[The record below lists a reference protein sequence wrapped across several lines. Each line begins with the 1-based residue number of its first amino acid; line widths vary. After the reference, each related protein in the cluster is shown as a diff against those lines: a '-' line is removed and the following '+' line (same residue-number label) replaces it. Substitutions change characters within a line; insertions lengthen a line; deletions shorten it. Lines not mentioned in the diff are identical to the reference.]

1 MATPVTRVEQPTRFQ
16 AAAWELG
23 SFLRHV
29 DYLLLLATGGLVAYG
44 LWVLESVTRSD
55 VPGDPDFFVFRQM
68 IYVVVGGVLLAA
80 VAAIDPSSYRRVRW
94 PLYGLALVLLVAV
107 FVLAEEVRG
116 SRRWIQ
122 IGFFNFQPS
131 ELGKIALVIV
141 LAGFIAERRQRMH
154 EWSTTLG
161 VLGIAAPLMV
171 LVFKEPDFGT
181 TLIYAAIVIGALF
194 FGGTRWRHLA
204 VLAVVAGL
212 VAGAILWFLP
222 SAGVEVLEPYQRERL
237 TGFVDPDIDPS
248 GSTYNVNQ
256 SITAVGS
263 GGFDGRGEA
272 NATQTRFNYLPEHS
286 TDFIFS
292 SLAEQRGFVGASIL
306 LLLYAVIIW
315 RGTKIVAVARDLY
328 SAVLAGTIVFALL
341 IQLFINVGMTI
352 GIAPVT
358 GIPLPL
364 VSYGGS
370 SLLTTLILVG
380 MLEAVHIRGRLAG
393 ARK

>member
-1 MATPVTRVEQPTRFQ
+1 LATPVTRVEQPTRFQ
-16 AAAWELG
+16 AVAWELG

-29 DYLLLLATGGLVAYG
+29 DYLLLLATGGLTAYG
-44 LWVLESVTRSD
+44 LWVLESVTRND
-55 VPGDPDFFVFRQM
+55 VPGDPDYFVFRQM
-68 IYVVVGGVLLAA
+68 IYVAVGGVLLAA
-80 VAAIDPSSYRRVRW
+80 VAAINPTSYKRVRW

-141 LAGFIAERRQRMH
+141 LAGFVAERRQRVG
-154 EWSTTLG
+154 EWRTTLG
-161 VLGIAAPLMV
+161 VIGIAAPLMM

-212 VAGAILWFLP
+212 IAGAILWFLP
-222 SAGVEVLEPYQRERL
+222 SAGLEVLEPYQRERL

-306 LLLYAVIIW
+306 LLLYAVVIW
-315 RGTKIVAVARDLY
+315 RGTKIVAVAKDLY

-364 VSYGGS
+364 ISYGGS
-370 SLLTTLILVG
+370 SLLTTLVLVG

-393 ARK
+393 VR

>member
-1 MATPVTRVEQPTRFQ
+1 MATPVTRVPQPTRAQ
-16 AAAWELG
+16 TAAWEFAA
-23 SFLRHV
+23 FLRHL
-29 DYLLLLATGGLVAYG
+29 DYILLAATGGLLAYG
-44 LWVLESVTRSD
+44 LWVLESVTRND
-55 VPGDPDFFVFRQM
+55 VAGDPGYYAFRQT
-68 IYVVVGGVLLAA
+68 IYVAVGVVLLAA
-80 VAAIDPSSYRRVRW
+80 AAVVDPNAYRRVRW
-94 PLYGLALVLLVAV
+94 PLYGVAVVLLVAV

-116 SRRWIQ
+116 SKRWIQ
-122 IGFFNFQPS
+122 LGFFNFQPS
-131 ELGKIALVIV
+131 ELGKIVLAIV
-141 LAGFIAERRQRMH
+141 LAAFVADRRQRLS
-154 EWSTTLG
+154 EWGTTLG
-161 VLGIAAPLMV
+161 VIGLSAPLMV

-194 FGGTRWRHLA
+194 FGGAPWRHLA
-204 VLAVVAGL
+204 ALAIVAGL
-212 VAGAILWFLP
+212 TAGALLWFLP

-272 NATQTRFNYLPEHS
+272 NATQTKFNYLPEHS

-292 SLAEQRGFVGASIL
+292 SLAEQRGFVGAGIL
-306 LLLYAVIIW
+306 LLLFAIVIW
-315 RGTKIVAVARDLY
+315 RGTKIVSVARDLY

-370 SLLTTLILVG
+370 SLLTTLILIG
-380 MLEAVHIRGRLAG
+380 LLEAVHVRGRLAS
-393 ARK
+393 AR

>member
-1 MATPVTRVEQPTRFQ
+1 MATPVTRVHQPTRAQ
-16 AAAWELG
+16 AFAWELG
-23 SFLRHV
+23 AFLRHL
-29 DYLLLLATGGLVAYG
+29 DYLLLAATGGLLAYG
-44 LWVLESVTRSD
+44 LWVLESVTQND
-55 VPGDPDFFVFRQM
+55 VAGDPGYYVFRQT
-68 IYVVVGGVLLAA
+68 IYVVAGVLLLAA
-80 VAAIDPSSYRRVRW
+80 VAAVDPNVYRRVRW
-94 PLYGLALVLLVAV
+94 PLYGAVIVLLIAV

-131 ELGKIALVIV
+131 ELGKIVLIVV
-141 LAGFIAERRQRMH
+141 LAGFVAERRHRLA
-154 EWSTTLG
+154 EWGTTLG
-161 VLGIAAPLMV
+161 VIGLAAPLMA

-181 TLIYAAIVIGALF
+181 TLIYAAIVLGALF
-194 FGGTRWRHLA
+194 FGGTPWRHLA
-204 VLAVVAGL
+204 VLAIIAGL
-212 VAGAILWFLP
+212 VVGALLWFLP
-222 SAGVEVLEPYQRERL
+222 SAGIEVLEPYQRERL

-263 GGFDGRGEA
+263 GGFDGRGA
-272 NATQTRFNYLPEHS
+272 DNATQTKFNYLPEHS

-292 SLAEQRGFVGASIL
+292 SLAEQRGFMGAAIL
-306 LLLYAVIIW
+306 LLLYGIVIW
-315 RGTKIVAVARDLY
+315 RGTKIVAVAKDLY
-328 SAVLAGTIVFALL
+328 SAILAGTVVFALL

-370 SLLTTLILVG
+370 SLLTTLILIG
-380 MLEAVHIRGRLAG
+380 LLEAVHVRGRLAG
-393 ARK
+393 TR

>member
-1 MATPVTRVEQPTRFQ
+1 MATPVHRVPQPTRAQ

-23 SFLRHV
+23 AFLRHL
-29 DYLLLLATGGLVAYG
+29 DYLLLLATAGLVAYG
-44 LWVLESVTRSD
+44 LWILEAVTRND
-55 VPGDPDFFVFRQM
+55 VPGDPDFYVFRQLV
-68 IYVVVGGVLLAA
+68 YVAVGGLLFALAA
-80 VAAIDPSSYRRVRW
+80 AVDPNVYRRVRV

-107 FVLAEEVRG
+107 FALAEEVRG
-116 SRRWIQ
+116 SKRWIE

-131 ELGKIALVIV
+131 ELGKLVLVVV
-141 LAGFIAERRQRMH
+141 LAGFVAERRHRMG
-154 EWSTTLG
+154 EWRTTLG
-161 VLGIAAPLMV
+161 VLGLATPLTV

-181 TLIYAAIVIGALF
+181 SLVYGACVVGALF
-194 FGGTRWRHLA
+194 FGGAPWRHLA
-204 VLAVVAGL
+204 VLAAVAGL
-212 VAGAILWFLP
+212 VATALLWFLP

-237 TGFVDPDIDPS
+237 TGFVDPDVDPS

-263 GGFDGRGEA
+263 GGIDGRGVA

-292 SLAEQRGFVGASIL
+292 SLAEQRGFLGASIL
-306 LLLYAVIIW
+306 LLLYAIVIW
-315 RGTKIVAVARDLY
+315 RGVKIVAVARDLF
-328 SAVLAGTIVFALL
+328 SAVVAGMIVFALL
-341 IQLFINVGMTI
+341 IQFFINVGMTI

-370 SLLTTLILVG
+370 SLLTTLIMIG
-380 MLEAVHIRGRLAG
+380 MLEAVHVRGRLAG
-393 ARK
+393 LR

>member
-1 MATPVTRVEQPTRFQ
+1 LATPVTRVEQPTRFQ
-16 AAAWELG
+16 AVAWELG

-29 DYLLLLATGGLVAYG
+29 DYLLLLATGGLTAYG
-44 LWVLESVTRSD
+44 LWVLESVTRND
-55 VPGDPDFFVFRQM
+55 VPGDPDYFVFRQM
-68 IYVVVGGVLLAA
+68 IYVALGGVLLAT
-80 VAAIDPSSYRRVRW
+80 VAAINPTSYKRVRW

-107 FVLAEEVRG
+107 FFLAEEVRG

-141 LAGFIAERRQRMH
+141 LAGFVAERRQRVG

-161 VLGIAAPLMV
+161 VIGIAAPLMA
-171 LVFKEPDFGT
+171 LVFREPDFGT
-181 TLIYAAIVIGALF
+181 TLIYAAIVVGALF

-222 SAGVEVLEPYQRERL
+222 SAGLEVLEPYQRERL

-315 RGTKIVAVARDLY
+315 RGTKIVAVAKDLY
-328 SAVLAGTIVFALL
+328 SAVLAGTIVLALL

-364 VSYGGS
+364 ISYGGS
-370 SLLTTLILVG
+370 SVLTTLVLVG

-393 ARK
+393 SR